1 MICFAV
7 RVLHSVRC
15 LCSMGNPRKVAL
27 NVLLKIANE
36 GAYSNIALSNEL
48 SNTDLSNQ
56 DKALATAII
65 YGVLDRNITLEYVLK
80 KYIKTPL
87 KKVQPITLMAL
98 KCALYQI
105 MYMDKIPESAAVNEA
120 VKLIKASRERHNA
133 AFLNAVLRNILR
145 SNISL
150 PQGDSVEEL
159 SVRYSCPAW
168 IIEGFVADYGI
179 ENTVSLLS
187 ASLEAPHVTLRANT
201 LKCTAEELAI
211 ALKKD
216 GVNAKPIE
224 LTGAVS
230 VDGNINIADNNCY
243 KKGLFHVQDI
253 ASQTVAGLLGA
264 KRGERILDMCA
275 SPGGKTFTV
284 AQNMENTG
292 EIVACDLYEQR
303 VGLIAK
309 GAERLGINI
318 VNSTVCDAT
327 VFNPQ
332 LGLFD
337 GILCDVPCSGLG
349 VIRRKPEIKY
359 KPQNDFNE
367 LTEIQSAILHN
378 AVKYLKEGGR
388 ILYSTCT
395 LRNAENGAIVHAF
408 LDKYK
413 DYELKYEHTY
423 MPHTDGT
430 DGFYCALIQKSR

>member
-1 MICFAV
+1 
-7 RVLHSVRC
+7 
-15 LCSMGNPRKVAL
+15 MGNPRKTAV
-27 NVLLKIANE
+27 NVLLKVVKS
-36 GAYSNIALSNEL
+36 GAYSNIALASEL
-48 SNTDLSNQ
+48 AKADLSAQ
-56 DKALATAII
+56 DKGLATAII

-80 KYIKTPL
+80 GYIKTPL

-145 SNISL
+145 GNIIL
-150 PQGDSVEEL
+150 PDGDSIEAL
-159 SVRYSCPAW
+159 NIKYSCPAW
-168 IIEGFVADYGI
+168 IIESFIADYGKT
-179 ENTVSLLS
+179 NTISLLS
-187 ASLEAPHVTLRANT
+187 ASLEPPDVTLRANT
-201 LKCTAEELAI
+201 LKCTASELAI
-211 ALKKD
+211 ALSSE
-216 GVNAKPIE
+216 GVNAHVAQMA
-224 LTGAVS
+224 GAVT
-230 VDGNINIADNNCY
+230 VTGNINISNSKSYND
-243 KKGLFHVQDI
+243 GLFHVQDT
-253 ASQTVAGLLGA
+253 ASQTVAEKLHA
-264 KRGERILDMCA
+264 QKGERILDMCA
-275 SPGGKTFTV
+275 SPGGKTFTI

-292 EIVACDLYEQR
+292 EVVSCDLYEQR
-303 VGLIAK
+303 VGLIGK
-309 GAERLGINI
+309 GAKRLGLDII
-318 VNSTVCDAT
+318 KPTVCDAT
-327 VFNPQ
+327 VFNSD

-359 KPQNDFNE
+359 KSQNDFSE
-367 LTEIQSAILHN
+367 LEAIQAKILNN
-378 AVKYLKEGGR
+378 AHLYLKAGGR

-413 DYELKYEHTY
+413 EYELKYEHTY